1 MLIDQMLMMIISMYK
16 TFIVIVV
23 CLALTL
29 SLLFLISK
37 KAKNGSKLL
46 DVCSVFSNLSM
57 INKVRVSFSF
67 LKLFCV
73 LGYLIEFKQFDL
85 IHIVFLAIIIIAGV
99 LIELPYMFAFR
110 SFIYDL
116 VLMIGIVLINALQS
130 YRAQIYSKTGFT
142 IIIIA
147 TSIFIM
153 VYEIYRFVE
162 ELNGIIIRREKEYE
176 EKKINRN

>member
-1 MLIDQMLMMIISMYK
+1 MLVDQMLMMIISMYK

-23 CLALTL
+23 CLALSL
-29 SLLFLISK
+29 SLLYLISK
-37 KAKNGSKLL
+37 RSKNGSRLL
-46 DVCSVFSNLSM
+46 NICSVFSNLSTM
-57 INKVRVSFSF
+57 NKLRVSFSF

-85 IHIVFLAIIIIAGV
+85 IHIMFLALIIIIGV

-110 SFIYDL
+110 SLIYDA

-142 IIIIA
+142 IIIVA
-147 TSIFIM
+147 TSIFVF

-176 EKKINRN
+176 EKKTSRN